1 MFKSIA
7 QFCAKIKLYF
17 ITITTKTISDDNLK
31 QIYQDQMK
39 KILHKEDMDEMT
51 KWMFITT
58 TFHYFL
64 YDHYEGDKTYS
75 KFLRYC
81 KTLNSVLLLEPYKKK
96 AESEKFNRM
105 YKQMSEA
112 NSKGIEKIQKAGE
125 EERFNNS
132 WIRYWDHAQPQ
143 PTADNF
149 KNYLIEKQG
158 LTKEQVDE
166 MSVSAIFV
174 DNNIT
179 NFDEFFNEIGRV
191 ARG

>member
-17 ITITTKTISDDNLK
+17 IKLTTKTISDNDLRK
-31 QIYQDQMK
+31 IYQDQMK
-39 KILHKEDMDEMT
+39 KILHKKDMDEMT
-51 KWMFITT
+51 KWMFILEV
-58 TFHYFL
+58 FHVFCH
-64 YDHYEGDKTYS
+64 DHHESDKTYS
-75 KFLRYC
+75 KFLCYC
-81 KTLNSVLLLEPYKKK
+81 EALNLVLAEPYKTK
-96 AESEKFNRM
+96 AESEKFNNI
-105 YKQMSEA
+105 YKRMSEA

-132 WIRYWDHAQPQ
+132 WIQYWNQAQPR
-143 PTADNF
+143 PTSGDF

-158 LTKEQVDE
+158 LTEEQVDE
-166 MSVSAIFV
+166 INVSAIFV